1 VSRMTLAEATVL
13 VKLQF
18 IRSVFLVLCCCI
30 VPALALGAGKSDNVT
45 HNSYLVKS
53 LPRRSAG
60 ISSA

>member
-1 VSRMTLAEATVL
+1 MALAEATVL

-18 IRSVFLVLCCCI
+18 VRSVFLILCCCV
-30 VPALALGAGKSDNVT
+30 VPALALGAGKGDNVT

-53 LPRRSAG
+53 LPIYSGG